1 MARNAIRFLRNG
13 VLTEIEQVGV
23 NETLLD
29 YLRLRENSCGT
40 KEGCGEGDC
49 GACTVAVGSLK
60 NGKIVYEPINACIQL
75 LGQIDGKDIITID
88 DLGTLDQP
96 HPIQQAMVDQHASQC
111 GFCTPGII
119 MSLFTLY
126 HSGEK
131 ANRQN
136 VNDWLSGNLC
146 RCTGYRPIVDAAAIA
161 IDGTPKDKFT
171 QRFAQTTKLLSELDD
186 AEELITGD
194 NERFFAAP
202 ATIDSLAKLC
212 QVHPDAIILS
222 GATDVGLWITKQMR
236 DLPKIINTGRAK
248 GFADITDGDNEIRIG
263 AGASYEDAHKLLATI
278 DPDLG
283 EIVRRIGS
291 KPVRSSGTI
300 GGNIANGSP
309 IGDMSPPLIALD
321 ARLELRLGDKTRE
334 VALDEFF
341 ISYGKQDRA
350 SGELVSAV
358 IIPKLKPR
366 QFFRSY
372 KISKRFDQDISA
384 LVAAMRFE
392 IEGDKITSAR
402 LAFGG
407 MAATPQRAHTT
418 EKALSGLNIN
428 DDTAID
434 NALASFDDDFTPF
447 SDLRGSAEY
456 RLKVS
461 KNLVRKALFEIVAN
475 DDNSTR
481 LQAFREAAQ

>member
-131 ANRQN
+131 ASRQN

-161 IDGTPKDKFT
+161 IDGTPKDKFS
-171 QRFAQTTKLLSELDD
+171 QRLVQTTKLLSELDD
-186 AEELITGD
+186 EEELITGD

-212 QVHPDAIILS
+212 QAHPDAIILS

-236 DLPKIINTGRAK
+236 DLPKIIYTGRAK
-248 GFADITDGDNEIRIG
+248 GFSDITDGDNEIRIG

-309 IGDMSPPLIALD
+309 IGDMPPPLIALD

-358 IIPKLKPR
+358 IIPKLKLG

-392 IEGDKITSAR
+392 IEDGKIQSTR

-407 MAATPQRAHTT
+407 MAATPQRAYAT
-418 EKALSGLNIN
+418 EKALSGLSIN

-434 NALASFDDDFTPF
+434 NALASLDDDFTPF